1 MSSIVSV
8 SHFSCTCSTTHRSAI
23 LEPLCL
29 HHQEKRMHN
38 NNKALSSSTSLWLP
52 VSIYPHDHLVRH
64 SERLFLIFQLREER
78 QRRSAEECR
87 SHSSMWGTHTFLH
100 LLGVSLGNTDSGGP
114 TCEPWKPPCGRL
126 LRGQPQT
133 HPVMNGGAPEFPK
146 IPCALL
152 GWLYRLY
159 SIVILVLI
167 FLLFN
172 SFNSAAGLYKIV
184 DVKCGPI

>member
-1 MSSIVSV
+1 M
-8 SHFSCTCSTTHRSAI
+8 F
-23 LEPLCL
+23 
-29 HHQEKRMHN
+29 
-38 NNKALSSSTSLWLP
+38 STSSLSPMCHPLSLFLIFHVRVAPHTEVLFWNLCVFTTKRRGRTIIIRLFP
-52 VSIYPHDHLVRH
+52 APRPSDSQSPSIHDHLVRH

-87 SHSSMWGTHTFLH
+87 SHSSMWGTHSFLH

-146 IPCALL
+146 IPCAPL
-152 GWLYRLY
+152 G
-159 SIVILVLI
+159 
-167 FLLFN
+167 
-172 SFNSAAGLYKIV
+172 
-184 DVKCGPI
+184 